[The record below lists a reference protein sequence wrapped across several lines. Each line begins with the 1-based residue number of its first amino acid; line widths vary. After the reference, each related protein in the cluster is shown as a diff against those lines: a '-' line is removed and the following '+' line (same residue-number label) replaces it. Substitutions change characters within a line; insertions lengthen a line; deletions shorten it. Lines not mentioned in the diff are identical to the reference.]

1 MSAQRLRIFRCFH
14 SSMAY
19 FGAAPHPEL
28 AAIPLVAVALSKI
41 LIVAA
46 QRASAPRK
54 AGEETEEGVQRRGQR
69 LFQIIVLLIHGTS
82 ALALFLISAGQQE
95 QQHKT
100 IDAIFTIILWG
111 PLTSLFKQWTR
122 LVPPSWSQTMTS
134 NNKNKSKNLVQG
146 MMWGG
151 PLGSGCGKLMEVL
164 AACLLWT
171 MVRGSPPES
180 IAASFRWPFH
190 LLFSSRQN
198 QPTTMSTKDWTLLLF
213 GVLLLSLAVNG
224 VLAAWSHYYFN
235 ARCTNSRT
243 NSGASDHPHHPG
255 VQRMVQS
262 TVGRRL
268 SVPEHG
274 RLVALAVLNA
284 VCEECTSRGFWRR
297 EFELTAHLTG
307 AAWHSNLAQAV
318 VFGAWHYHGIPS
330 GLTGVAL
337 TTVYGLLMGWL
348 ADWQPATGLLLPIL
362 THSIADYYI
371 FAVIAR
377 QPIRKKAD

>member
-1 MSAQRLRIFRCFH
+1 
-14 SSMAY
+14 MAY
-19 FGAAPHPEL
+19 FGAAPHQEL
-28 AAIPLVAVALSKI
+28 AVIPLVAVALSKI
-41 LIVAA
+41 LIVT
-46 QRASAPRK
+46 QRSAPMK
-54 AGEETEEGVQRRGQR
+54 AGEETEEAVQRRGQR
-69 LFQIIVLLIHGTS
+69 LFQIIVLIHGTS

-111 PLTSLFKQWTR
+111 PLTSLLKQWTR
-122 LVPPSWSQTMTS
+122 LVPPSWSHTIS
-134 NNKNKSKNLVQG
+134 NNNKSKKLVQG

-171 MVRGSPPES
+171 VVRGSPPES
-180 IAASFRWPFH
+180 ITASFRWPLQLF
-190 LLFSSRQN
+190 FSSRQH
-198 QPTTMSTKDWTLLLF
+198 QSTTMSTKDWTFLLF
-213 GVLLLSLAVNG
+213 GILLLSLAVNG
-224 VLAAWSHYYFN
+224 VLAAWSHYYN
-235 ARCTNSRT
+235 ASCNSRT
-243 NSGASDHPHHPG
+243 NSGASDHHNHPG

-268 SVPEHG
+268 SAPEHG

-330 GLTGVAL
+330 GLMGVAL

-377 QPIRKKAD
+377 QPPRKKTD